1 MPGELFFVHG
11 RKLQFND
18 ALFYRRAF
26 VAHRQNP
33 DAPEQLA
40 ERGPYVGKIVDFTEN
55 MVGVRADGWMGEE
68 PLYYLYPD
76 DILSVV
82 PYA

>member
-1 MPGELFFVHG
+1 MPAELFFVHE

-18 ALFYRRAF
+18 ALFYRCAV
-26 VAHRQNP
+26 VAHVQNP
-33 DAPEQLA
+33 DAPEQPV
-40 ERGPYVGKIVDFTEN
+40 ERGPYAGKVVDFTEH

-76 DILSVV
+76 NILSVIPSV
-82 PYA
+82 